1 MQGQKELVPKMMYQ
15 VHIGDLVPLNNFYR
29 ILDKEL
35 DLHFLYNLQPEK
47 IHEIRQQ
54 KSRYKSNGY
63 ASSNKICFFAYSSL
77 FWLSF
82 RPYKLLFSH
91 NENHNQKKQPFVKTV
106 VLKASFYKY

>member
-82 RPYKLLFSH
+82 RPFPPISLDNGNCRAK
-91 NENHNQKKQPFVKTV
+91 NEVP
-106 VLKASFYKY
+106 LKMMR